1 MLALITI
8 SAAPHVALRAVEDP
22 VQLPDQALVRVRAF
36 SLNRGEVSDLP
47 QLPEGSITGWDVAG
61 IVENPAADGSGP
73 PTGVRVVVTGP
84 RLLVPARMRVLGAS
98 GPSRSH
104 RPRELGSKVISA
116 APDPGGGTLA
126 SCHAIRGQSSAR
138 SPPHPEHPLRRTR
151 SRVTGSVPDRSRDDR
166 PDPSRHRISRVRAA
180 PNGLVRNSCFG
191 TPGIVSANGR
201 HCMQIYVRTD
211 NNIDGSGKLTA
222 YVEREVAA
230 GLSRFSDHIT
240 RIEVHLS
247 DESGGRATGADI
259 RCMIE
264 ARPAGQTP
272 VTVTDDAG
280 SVDAALMGAIHRLNH
295 LLESH
300 EGRQEDQHAR
310 ASIRGHADQ

>member
-98 GPSRSH
+98 GPSRWH
-104 RPRELGSKVISA
+104 RPRELGSRVISA

-126 SCHAIRGQSSAR
+126 SCDAIRGLSSAR
-138 SPPHPEHPLRRTR
+138 S
-151 SRVTGSVPDRSRDDR
+151 
-166 PDPSRHRISRVRAA
+166 
-180 PNGLVRNSCFG
+180 
-191 TPGIVSANGR
+191 
-201 HCMQIYVRTD
+201 
-211 NNIDGSGKLTA
+211 
-222 YVEREVAA
+222 
-230 GLSRFSDHIT
+230 
-240 RIEVHLS
+240 
-247 DESGGRATGADI
+247 AT
-259 RCMIE
+259 
-264 ARPAGQTP
+264 
-272 VTVTDDAG
+272 
-280 SVDAALMGAIHRLNH
+280 S
-295 LLESH
+295 S
-300 EGRQEDQHAR
+300 
-310 ASIRGHADQ
+310 